1 MSGTSNPESKPELK
15 LGLKS
20 ELAPETP
27 EAEIADEEDEQSLPQ
42 PEDEAAKLRFEEE
55 GEGSLAAGRAA
66 ILHYAKL
73 APSRP
78 GVYRM
83 IDGRGDV
90 LYVGKA
96 KNVKKR
102 IQAYARPT
110 GLDTR
115 IERMVAATRSV
126 EFVVTRTE
134 TEALLLEANLI
145 KRLRPRFNVVLRD
158 DKSFPYILITSDHWA
173 PQILK
178 HRGARTRQGHYYGP
192 FASVWAVNRT
202 VNALQRA
209 FLLRSCSDPFFE
221 SRTRPCL
228 LYQIKRCSAPCTKE
242 IDFQDYS
249 ILVREANEFLSGR
262 SKKVKDQLAQEME
275 RASIALDFERAAI
288 YRDRLAALSAIQSQ
302 QGVNPRGVEEADVFA
317 LHQQG
322 GFSCV
327 EVFFFRTR
335 QNWGNRAYFPKAD
348 RSLSVGEVLSAFLA
362 QFYDDRLP
370 PRLILISHEI
380 ADRALLEEALCTKVG
395 HKIEVAVPRRGEKKD
410 LVEHALANARE
421 ALGRKLAETSSQE
434 RLLRQLTETFALPRV
449 PRRIEVY
456 DNSHI
461 QGSNAV
467 GAMIVAGP
475 EGFRKNQYR
484 KFNIRS
490 AELAP
495 GDDFAMMREVLT
507 RRFKRLLAEAPRREG
522 GEVAPSLPGGGTDP
536 AGKGPDPGI
545 PLPGAWGLSSGPP
558 LLAGP
563 VGAPTSPQ
571 RGEVKADDGEQD
583 DSPWPDLVLI
593 DGGQGQLTAALEV
606 LREFGI
612 AVPVVAIAKG
622 PDRDAGRETFFV
634 PGRDSFKLPPRDPVL
649 YFVERL
655 RDEAHRFAVGSHRAR
670 RKRDL
675 REAGL
680 QEIAGIGPTR
690 KRALLMHFGT
700 LKAIER
706 ASLADLTKVDGIS
719 AETARRIYAFFHDGA
734 G

>member
-1 MSGTSNPESKPELK
+1 MSMSVPKKDIEPEI
-15 LGLKS
+15 
-20 ELAPETP
+20 
-27 EAEIADEEDEQSLPQ
+27 EIEEDEEPSLPQ
-42 PEDEAAKLRFEEE
+42 AEEMDAPAA
-55 GEGSLAAGRAA
+55 GQQAANSLAAGRDA
-66 ILHYAKL
+66 ILHFANL
-73 APSRP
+73 APSQP

-83 IDGRGDV
+83 IDARGDV

-96 KNVKKR
+96 KNVRKR
-102 IQAYARPT
+102 VRAYARPT

-115 IERMVAATRSV
+115 IERMIAATRAL

-145 KRLRPRFNVVLRD
+145 KRLRPRFNVTLRD

-178 HRGARTRQGHYYGP
+178 HRGARTRPGHYFGP

-202 VNALQRA
+202 INALQRA

-228 LYQIKRCSAPCTKE
+228 LHQIKRCSAPCTNE
-242 IDFQDYS
+242 IDFSEYAV
-249 ILVREANEFLSGR
+249 LVREANAFLSGR
-262 SKKVKDQLAQEME
+262 SKAVKDELAAEME
-275 RASIALDFERAAI
+275 KASAALDFERAAI
-288 YRDRLAALSAIQSQ
+288 YRDRLAALSAIQSH

-322 GFSCV
+322 GFACV
-327 EVFFFRTR
+327 EVFFFRTG

-348 RSLSVGEVLSAFLA
+348 RSIHPEEILAAFLA
-362 QFYDDRLP
+362 QFYDDKP
-370 PRLILISHEI
+370 CPRLILMSHDIDE
-380 ADRALLEEALCTKVG
+380 RELLMEALTTKSG
-395 HKIEVAVPRRGEKKD
+395 HKIEILVPQRGEKKD
-410 LVEHALANARE
+410 LIEHALANARE
-421 ALGRKLAETSSQE
+421 ALGRKLAETSSQQ
-434 RLLRQLTETFALPRV
+434 RLLRQLAETFGLPRP

-467 GAMIVAGP
+467 GAMVVAGP
-475 EGFRKNQYR
+475 EGFRKRDYR

-490 AELAP
+490 AELTP

-507 RRFKRLLAEAPRREG
+507 RRFKRLLSEAPLPVAAVPGDTEGRRGEPGEG
-522 GEVAPSLPGGGTDP
+522 TATAAAAAASLAALGSFEDDILPQGATEQVQAPSDVDE
-536 AGKGPDPGI
+536 A
-545 PLPGAWGLSSGPP
+545 
-558 LLAGP
+558 
-563 VGAPTSPQ
+563 
-571 RGEVKADDGEQD
+571 E
-583 DSPWPDLVLI
+583 SPWPDLVLI
-593 DGGQGQLTAALEV
+593 DGGQGQLSAARDV
-606 LREFGI
+606 LGQLGVD
-612 AVPVVAIAKG
+612 VPMVAIAKG

-634 PGRDSFKLPPRDPVL
+634 PGRVSFKLPARDPVL

-670 RKRDL
+670 RMRDL

-690 KRALLMHFGT
+690 KRALLHHFGT

-706 ASLADLTKVDGIS
+706 ASVTDLMQVDGIS
-719 AETARRIYAFFHDGA
+719 AETARRIYEFFHEGA
-734 G
+734 A

>member
-1 MSGTSNPESKPELK
+1 MSVSKPEI
-15 LGLKS
+15 
-20 ELAPETP
+20 APEP
-27 EAEIADEEDEQSLPQ
+27 EVVEEDDEPSLPQ
-42 PEDEAAKLRFEEE
+42 PDEVEAAKLSYEEE
-55 GEGSLAAGRAA
+55 PGSLAAGRAA
-66 ILHYAKL
+66 IVHYAKL
-73 APSRP
+73 APPRP

-83 IDGRGDV
+83 IDGRGEV

-102 IQAYARPT
+102 VAAYARPT

-115 IERMVAATRSV
+115 IERMIASTRTI

-178 HRGARTRQGHYYGP
+178 HRGARTRPGHYYGP

-242 IDFQDYS
+242 IDFPDYAV
-249 ILVREANEFLSGR
+249 LVREANAFLSGR
-262 SKKVKDQLAQEME
+262 SKTVKGELAEEME
-275 RASIALDFERAAI
+275 RASAALDFERAAI
-288 YRDRLAALSAIQSQ
+288 TRDRLAALSAIQSH
-302 QGVNPRGVEEADVFA
+302 QGVNPRGVEQADVFA
-317 LHQQG
+317 VHQQG
-322 GFSCV
+322 GFACV
-327 EVFFFRTR
+327 EVFFFRTG

-348 RSLSVGEVLSAFLA
+348 RSLPGGEILAAFLA
-362 QFYDDRLP
+362 QFYDDKPP
-370 PRLILISHEI
+370 PRLILISQPI
-380 ADRALLEEALCTKVG
+380 PDRELLAAALCTKSG
-395 HKIEVAVPRRGEKKD
+395 HKVEIAAPQRGEKRD
-410 LVEHALANARE
+410 LIEHALANARE
-421 ALGRKLAETSSQE
+421 ALGRKLAETTSQE
-434 RLLRQLTETFALPRV
+434 KLLRQLAETFALPRV
-449 PRRIEVY
+449 PRRIEVF

-475 EGFRKNQYR
+475 EGFRKSAYR

-490 AELAP
+490 ADLTP

-507 RRFKRLLAEAPRREG
+507 RRFKRLLAEAPRG
-522 GEVAPSLPGGGTDP
+522 QGADAAP
-536 AGKGPDPGI
+536 
-545 PLPGAWGLSSGPP
+545 
-558 LLAGP
+558 P
-563 VGAPTSPQ
+563 VG
-571 RGEVKADDGEQD
+571 GADAEDL
-583 DSPWPDLVLI
+583 PWPDLVLI
-593 DGGQGQLTAALEV
+593 DGGAGQLTAAREV
-606 LREFGI
+606 LG
-612 AVPVVAIAKG
+612 ALGVDVPLIAIAKG

-634 PGRDSFKLPPRDPVL
+634 PGRDSIKLPPRDPVL

-690 KRALLMHFGT
+690 KRALLHYFGT

-706 ASLADLTKVDGIS
+706 ASVTDLMQVDGIS
-719 AETARRIYAFFHDGA
+719 AETARRIYAFFHGEA
-734 G
+734 A

>member
-1 MSGTSNPESKPELK
+1 MSVPKKDIEPEPQF
-15 LGLKS
+15 
-20 ELAPETP
+20 T
-27 EAEIADEEDEQSLPQ
+27 EADDEQTLPSADEIGALEFEVEQ
-42 PEDEAAKLRFEEE
+42 DR
-55 GEGSLAAGRAA
+55 GSLAAGRAA
-66 ILHYAKL
+66 IIHYAKN
-73 APSRP
+73 APPRP

-102 IQAYARPT
+102 VQAYARPT

-115 IERMVAATRSV
+115 IERMIAAARTV

-178 HRGARTRQGHYYGP
+178 HRGARTRSGQYYGP

-202 VNALQRA
+202 INALQRA

-228 LYQIKRCSAPCTKE
+228 LHQIKRCSAPCTKE
-242 IDFQDYS
+242 IEFPDYAA
-249 ILVREANEFLSGR
+249 LVREANAFLSGR
-262 SKKVKDQLAQEME
+262 SKTVKDQLAAEME
-275 RASIALDFERAAI
+275 TASAALDFERAAI
-288 YRDRLAALSAIQSQ
+288 YRDRLAALSAIQSH

-317 LHQQG
+317 VHQQG
-322 GFSCV
+322 GFCCV
-327 EVFFFRTR
+327 EVFFFRTG

-348 RSLSVGEVLSAFLA
+348 RSVGASEILAAFLA
-362 QFYDDRLP
+362 QFYDDKPP
-370 PRLILISHEI
+370 PRLILISQDI
-380 ADRALLEEALCTKVG
+380 DDRALLAEALSTKSG
-395 HKIEVAVPRRGEKKD
+395 HKVEVLVPQRGEKRD
-410 LVEHALANARE
+410 LVDHALANARE
-421 ALGRKLAETSSQE
+421 ALGRKLAETSSQQK
-434 RLLRQLTETFALPRV
+434 LLRQLAETFGLPRV

-467 GAMIVAGP
+467 GAMVVAGA
-475 EGFRKNQYR
+475 EGFRKQDYR

-490 AELAP
+490 ADLTP
-495 GDDFAMMREVLT
+495 GDDFAMMREVLE
-507 RRFKRLLAEAPRREG
+507 RRFKRLIAEAPRAVALSSPVPGEG
-522 GEVAPSLPGGGTDP
+522 GSSPSGAPGEG
-536 AGKGPDPGI
+536 PGI
-545 PLPGAWGLSSGPP
+545 PAAGAGILEPS
-558 LLAGP
+558 P
-563 VGAPTSPQ
+563 VFAALGRPVPERETESA
-571 RGEVKADDGEQD
+571 EADEADN

-593 DGGQGQLTAALEV
+593 DGGQGQLNAAREV
-606 LREFGI
+606 L
-612 AVPVVAIAKG
+612 AVLGAEVPLVAIAKG
-622 PDRDAGRETFFV
+622 PDRDAGRETFFL

-655 RDEAHRFAVGSHRAR
+655 RDEAHRFAVGSHRIR

-690 KRALLMHFGT
+690 KRALLHHFGT

-706 ASLADLTKVDGIS
+706 ASVTDLMQVKGVS
-719 AETARRIYAFFHDGA
+719 AETARRIYEFFHDGA
-734 G
+734 ASYGATPGGRLQ

>member
-1 MSGTSNPESKPELK
+1 MSSVP
-15 LGLKS
+15 KS
-20 ELAPETP
+20 DLAP
-27 EAEIADEEDEQSLPQ
+27 EAEIAEEDEEQSLPQ
-42 PEDEAAKLRFEEE
+42 PEEQAAKLRFDED
-55 GEGSLAAGRAA
+55 EGSLAAGRAA

-83 IDGRGDV
+83 LDARGDV

-102 IQAYARPT
+102 VAAYGRPT

-115 IERMVAATRSV
+115 IERMIAATRTI

-178 HRGARTRQGHYYGP
+178 HRGARTRPGHYYGP

-221 SRTRPCL
+221 SRSRPCL

-242 IDFQDYS
+242 IDFPDYS
-249 ILVREANEFLSGR
+249 ALVREANDFLSGR
-262 SKKVKDQLAQEME
+262 SKRVKDQLADEME
-275 RASIALDFERAAI
+275 KASVALDFERAAI
-288 YRDRLAALSAIQSQ
+288 YRDRLAALSAVQSH

-317 LHQQG
+317 VYQQG

-327 EVFFFRTR
+327 EVFFFRTG

-348 RSLSVGEVLSAFLA
+348 RSLSGEEVLSAFLA
-362 QFYDDRLP
+362 QFYDDRPP
-370 PRLILISHEI
+370 PRLILVSHGI
-380 ADRALLEEALCTKVG
+380 PDRSLLAGALCTKVG
-395 HKIEVAVPRRGEKKD
+395 HKIEIALPLRGEKKD

-434 RLLRQLTETFALPRV
+434 KLLRQLADTFVLPKV

-490 AELAP
+490 AELSP

-507 RRFKRLLAEAPRREG
+507 RRFKRLLAEAPNKEWSRAGVASPLEG
-522 GEVAPSLPGGGTDP
+522 EADP
-536 AGKGPDPGI
+536 AQPHRVGNALI
-545 PLPGAWGLSSGPP
+545 HNEATPLPA
-558 LLAGP
+558 
-563 VGAPTSPQ
+563 
-571 RGEVKADDGEQD
+571 ADNDAHDE
-583 DSPWPDLVLI
+583 SPWPDLLLI
-593 DGGQGQLTAALEV
+593 DGGQGQFTAAREV
-606 LREFGI
+606 LAGLGI
-612 AVPVVAIAKG
+612 EVPVVAIAKG

-655 RDEAHRFAVGSHRAR
+655 RDEAHRFAIGSHRAR

-690 KRALLMHFGT
+690 KRALLLHFGT

-706 ASLADLTKVDGIS
+706 ASLTDLMKVEGIS

-734 G
+734 T